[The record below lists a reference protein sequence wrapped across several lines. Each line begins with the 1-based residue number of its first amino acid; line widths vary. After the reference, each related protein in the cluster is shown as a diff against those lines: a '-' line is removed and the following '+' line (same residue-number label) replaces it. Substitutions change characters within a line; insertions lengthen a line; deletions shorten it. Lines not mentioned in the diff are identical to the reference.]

1 TRIVS
6 EDPKLAERY
15 GKSMINDF
23 NNGTV
28 AWTDWNILLDETGGP
43 NHVGNLCFAPVI
55 GDTKTNELLF
65 TNSYYYI
72 GHFSKFIRLGAKR
85 ISSVSSANNLM
96 TTAFK
101 NVDGSIVIVVMNQGD
116 AEISYSVTMN
126 SKTAE
131 LRSLPHSIQTIVL

>member
-1 TRIVS
+1 MLFQRANVIFDDPEASKYAWGAGCHWYEDWKDGKPMFGNVAAVNEAYPDKKLIFTEGTNESFDWNRI

-55 GDTKTNELLF
+55 GDTKTDELLF
-65 TNSYYYI
+65 TYSY
-72 GHFSKFIRLGAKR
+72 
-85 ISSVSSANNLM
+85 
-96 TTAFK
+96 
-101 NVDGSIVIVVMNQGD
+101 
-116 AEISYSVTMN
+116 
-126 SKTAE
+126 
-131 LRSLPHSIQTIVL
+131 